1 MKILLVAS
9 IFAAACVVCAAG
21 GVVRAQGA
29 AKTTWDGVYA
39 NDQAR
44 AGETLYADKCA
55 ECHAAD
61 QTGGFGPPLVGPV
74 FVSTWGDM
82 ALSDLFDSIKNTAPA
97 SNPGSLS
104 RDDVADVM
112 AYLLQVNGFPAGS
125 AALPNAPELLK
136 PIRIAF
142 ASPAATPR

>member
-1 MKILLVAS
+1 MRRVPVAS
-9 IFAAACVVCAAG
+9 VFAAACLVCAAP
-21 GVVRAQGA
+21 GVMRAAQGA
-29 AKTTWDGVYA
+29 AKTTRDGVYA
-39 NDQAR
+39 DAQAQ

-55 ECHAAD
+55 ECHGPD

-104 RDDVADVM
+104 RDEVSDVM
-112 AYLLQVNGFPAGS
+112 AYLLQVNGFPAGTS
-125 AALPNAPELLK
+125 DLPNSSELLK

-142 ASPAATPR
+142 ATPNAER

>member
-1 MKILLVAS
+1 MAGIVV
-9 IFAAACVVCAAG
+9 FAAACTMCASPAI
-21 GVVRAQGA
+21 VRAAQSS
-29 AKTTWDGVYA
+29 AKTTRDGVYA
-39 NDQAR
+39 EAQAR
-44 AGETLYADKCA
+44 TGETLYADKCA

-104 RDDVADVM
+104 RDDVAAVM

-125 AALPNAPELLK
+125 TDLPNTAELLK
-136 PIRIAF
+136 PIRFAF
-142 ASPAATPR
+142 ANSSAGR